1 VALRDFRSVVARTK
15 VIATDAAGNK
25 TTQTRRISFR

>member
-1 VALRDFRSVVARTK
+1 MALKDGDNQIK

-25 TTQTRRISFR
+25 TEKQIKVTYSQ